1 MAEAAASTDKTKKA
15 AEEAGKVSE
24 KASKSSTE
32 AAQKHRAAIEQIGTA
47 TTVAGAETV
56 AGVGLSVKSYA
67 DFDKQLSAV
76 KAATRKTA

>member
-32 AAQKHRAAIEQIGTA
+32 AAQKHRASTGQR
-47 TTVAGAETV
+47 
-56 AGVGLSVKSYA
+56 LSR
-67 DFDKQLSAV
+67 SAPLRLLQ
-76 KAATRKTA
+76 ARRPWLASGCR